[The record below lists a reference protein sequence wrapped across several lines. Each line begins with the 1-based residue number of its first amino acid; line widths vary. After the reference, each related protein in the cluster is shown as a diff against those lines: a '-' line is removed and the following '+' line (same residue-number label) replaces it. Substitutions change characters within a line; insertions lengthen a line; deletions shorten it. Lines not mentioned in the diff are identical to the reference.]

1 MELTSLPGWLYNNK
15 LILNLKK
22 TEFVVFGT
30 HQKLCRQNIDGID
43 ITLGGESVKN
53 SDAFKYLG
61 VILDNSLSLNQ
72 HIDYVKKKVSKMLGM
87 FARITTNN

>member
-30 HQKLCRQNIDGID
+30 HQKLCRQNTDGID
-43 ITLGGESVKN
+43 ITLEGGICEKLRCFQISWRHT
-53 SDAFKYLG
+53 G
-61 VILDNSLSLNQ
+61 Q
-72 HIDYVKKKVSKMLGM
+72 
-87 FARITTNN
+87 